1 MRRMSATGC
10 LTALVLVS
18 AASAPAAVPTF
29 MWSDGHDGGG
39 LFTDDGFLVLSDPAG
54 HAVVAGE
61 SADLVGG
68 IDLAVRKLDRT
79 DGHELWQT
87 RYQGYDDKDVAVT
100 DMTWDSVGQLIVA
113 GFIRGC
119 VG

>member
-1 MRRMSATGC
+1 MA
-10 LTALVLVS
+10 

-29 MWSDGHDGGG
+29 VWSDDHDGGG
-39 LFTDDGFLVLSDPAG
+39 LFTDDGFRVLSDPAG

-68 IDLAVRKLDRT
+68 IDLAIRKLDRT